1 MRPPQTI
8 RDVQRLNGKIAALS
22 RFVSKSA
29 EKCLPFFKILRDPK
43 GFSWSDDCQAAFDK
57 LKEYLASPPLISKPK
72 DREDLYL
79 YLAATSG
86 AVSAVLVREEDKV
99 QRPVYYVSK
108 ALNDAEWRYPEVEKF
123 AYALIIS
130 ARKLRPYFQAHTI
143 KVLTDQPLRQVLAKP
158 DTSGRLIK
166 WSVELGE
173 YDVKFEARPAI
184 KSQVLADF
192 VGDNTPTECMEET
205 PSETEKG
212 MWKLSVDGSS
222 CLTGSGA
229 GLVLTSPDGWTLEYA
244 LRFKFKATNNEAE
257 WEALVAGLTIAKH
270 LEVQR
275 IEASS
280 DSQLVVGLANGE
292 YEAREDLMAKYLAH
306 FKGMESAFEVLRIVK
321 VPRAE
326 NVRADQLS
334 KLATAE
340 ELEKNKTVLVDYL
353 ERPTISQVEVMDIDD
368 SQEPNWMT
376 PFVIWLRDGILPE
389 DQAEARK
396 LVYRAN
402 RFQFRDGI
410 LYKRSFSFSWLRC
423 LNPSEA
429 DYALREVHEGIC
441 GNHTGGRTLSHKLL
455 RQGYYWPT
463 MHQDAINLVRKCDK
477 CQRNANISRRP
488 SQPLTSITA
497 PWPFAQWGMDFVG
510 PLPMATGQRKFL
522 IVAVDY
528 FTKWVEAEPLA
539 TITEKNT
546 ESFVWKSIICR
557 FGVPKTIITNN
568 GKQFDCQAFRD
579 FCREWRI
586 EHRLASV
593 AYPQSNG
600 QAEVINRE
608 IISGL
613 KKRLEDSKGRWTEE
627 LPSVLWAYRTTPRIT
642 TGESPYSL
650 CFGAEAMIPVEVGV
664 QSPRVVHFTEDNNEE
679 GLRCLLD
686 LVGELRDKATIRVA
700 AYQERVSRYY
710 NKRVSPRPLRQ
721 GDLVLRNSAVA
732 DPTGTRG
739 KLAPAWEGPYKI
751 KRVLRP
757 GTFKLETL
765 GGREIARAWNAE
777 HLRKYYQ

>member
-1 MRPPQTI
+1 MRQPQTI

-43 GFSWSDDCQAAFDK
+43 GFSWSDDCQVAFDK
-57 LKEYLASPPLISKPK
+57 LKEYLTSPPLISKPK
-72 DREDLYL
+72 DGEDLYL

-99 QRPVYYVSK
+99 QRPVYYLSK
-108 ALNDAEWRYPEVEKF
+108 ALNDAEGRYPEVEKF

-143 KVLTDQPLRQVLAKP
+143 KVLTDKPLKQVLAKP

-173 YDVKFEARPAI
+173 YDVKFESRPAI

-192 VGDNTPTECMEET
+192 VGDNTPTECMEEN
-205 PSETEKG
+205 PSESEKG

-257 WEALVAGLTIAKH
+257 WEALIAGLTITKH

-292 YEAREDLMAKYLAH
+292 YEAREELMTKYLAH
-306 FKGMESAFEVLRIVK
+306 FQGMRSAFQDLRIVK

-334 KLATAE
+334 KLATTE
-340 ELEKNKTVLVDYL
+340 ELEKNQTVLVDYL
-353 ERPTISQVEVMDIDD
+353 EHPTISQAEVMDIDGP
-368 SQEPNWMT
+368 QEPNWMT
-376 PFVIWLRDGILPE
+376 PFISWLRDGVLPE
-389 DQAEARK
+389 DPVEARK

-402 RFQFRDGI
+402 RFQFRDEI
-410 LYKRSFSFSWLRC
+410 LYKRSFSFPWLRC

-463 MHQDAINLVRKCDK
+463 IHQDAINLVRKCDK

-546 ESFVWKSIICR
+546 ESFVWRSIICR
-557 FGVPKTIITNN
+557 FGVPRTIITDN

-613 KKRLEDSKGRWTEE
+613 KKRLED
-627 LPSVLWAYRTTPRIT
+627 
-642 TGESPYSL
+642 
-650 CFGAEAMIPVEVGV
+650 
-664 QSPRVVHFTEDNNEE
+664 
-679 GLRCLLD
+679 
-686 LVGELRDKATIRVA
+686 
-700 AYQERVSRYY
+700 
-710 NKRVSPRPLRQ
+710 
-721 GDLVLRNSAVA
+721 
-732 DPTGTRG
+732 
-739 KLAPAWEGPYKI
+739 
-751 KRVLRP
+751 RVLYLTYP
-757 GTFKLETL
+757 
-765 GGREIARAWNAE
+765 
-777 HLRKYYQ
+777 